1 MLLHIS
7 IAAVHEDRERD
18 ASRADPDS
26 MNAVYNLRHAPA
38 AGFRRQLFIRFEFKT
53 PSR

>member
-7 IAAVHEDRERD
+7 IAAVHEDRERS
-18 ASRADPDS
+18 AGRANPDS

-38 AGFRRQLFIRFEFKT
+38 AGFRRQSFIRFQFKT
-53 PSR
+53 SSR